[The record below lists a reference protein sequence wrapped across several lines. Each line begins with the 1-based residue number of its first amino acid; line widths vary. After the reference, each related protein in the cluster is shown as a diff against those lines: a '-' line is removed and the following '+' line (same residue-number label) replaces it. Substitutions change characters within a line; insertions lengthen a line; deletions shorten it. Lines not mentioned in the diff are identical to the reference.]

1 MAATKVVF
9 WGETA
14 KVVLGMMSKG
24 KSTLNRFRHGPAAA
38 VVALTVAPWAPT
50 LSGVVFASQPASF
63 VGEERRDEERPE
75 IVGEGALDTSSPTM
89 EPAAES
95 AAMEHTADS
104 AAVEPVTETPAVVPG
119 QDAPKTAAWLGKLN
133 AIANGRQNKLLVGQ
147 LLLYHQMMKNLL
159 KVRRYQD

>member
-14 KVVLGMMSKG
+14 QVVLGMMSKG

-95 AAMEHTADS
+95 AAM
-104 AAVEPVTETPAVVPG
+104 
-119 QDAPKTAAWLGKLN
+119 
-133 AIANGRQNKLLVGQ
+133 NKLLVGQ
-147 LLLYHQMMKNLL
+147 LLLYHQIIKNLL

>member
-14 KVVLGMMSKG
+14 KVVLGMMSQG
-24 KSTLNRFRHGPAAA
+24 KSTLNRYRHGPAAA

-95 AAMEHTADS
+95 AAM
-104 AAVEPVTETPAVVPG
+104 
-119 QDAPKTAAWLGKLN
+119 
-133 AIANGRQNKLLVGQ
+133 NKLLVGQ

>member
-95 AAMEHTADS
+95 AA
-104 AAVEPVTETPAVVPG
+104 VEPVTETPAVVPG

>member
-95 AAMEHTADS
+95 AAM
-104 AAVEPVTETPAVVPG
+104 
-119 QDAPKTAAWLGKLN
+119 
-133 AIANGRQNKLLVGQ
+133 NKLLVGQ

>member
-63 VGEERRDEERPE
+63 VGE
-75 IVGEGALDTSSPTM
+75 GALDTSSPTM

-95 AAMEHTADS
+95 AAM
-104 AAVEPVTETPAVVPG
+104 
-119 QDAPKTAAWLGKLN
+119 
-133 AIANGRQNKLLVGQ
+133 NKLLVGQ

>member
-1 MAATKVVF
+1 M
-9 WGETA
+9 
-14 KVVLGMMSKG
+14 VLGMMSKG

-95 AAMEHTADS
+95 AAM
-104 AAVEPVTETPAVVPG
+104 
-119 QDAPKTAAWLGKLN
+119 
-133 AIANGRQNKLLVGQ
+133 NKLLVGQ